1 MLFAILINLQSI
13 EVKFIIVILTRN
25 EAVNDRSGD
34 SNSCLIRLKMNLI
47 ANTTEDLS
55 SVFGNWN
62 ASLANTSFN
71 LTDIHGSVDFFGEAE
86 TYWMFKVIIVCS

>member
-1 MLFAILINLQSI
+1 MINLQST

-34 SNSCLIRLKMNLI
+34 FNSWLIRLKMNLI
-47 ANTTEDLS
+47 ANTTEDFS
-55 SVFGNWN
+55 SVFGHWN

-71 LTDIHGSVDFFGEAE
+71 FTDIHSSVDFFGEAR
-86 TYWMFKVIIVCS
+86 TYWMFKVIIFCS